1 MTNEFHERGSN
12 DWATHVMLGVREL
25 VDCRTDKTYRLIRKI
40 CEGAGIL
47 ERAELEARLGGR
59 YDEQSEYDPVVAG
72 DPDRWPPHPPM
83 GFVSGTVGVYG
94 GSAEADARS
103 LAWGPRA
110 RMALTIEAT
119 PGVVH
124 LVESLHRTGRKPSTA
139 LAWGDGLAEAIEA
152 ARGGQR
158 EGLLR
163 VRAAAMVIDDELR
176 RGVRRGI
183 LQDLIEEDAVR
194 HLMVFPPE
202 STVEIAR
209 QLCTGEIHR
218 PRSMAAGY
226 PIRSATPGS

>member
-1 MTNEFHERGSN
+1 MGNEFYDRGSE
-12 DWATHVMLGVREL
+12 DWATHVMLAVRDL
-25 VDCRTDKTYRLIRKI
+25 VDCRQSKTSRLILQI
-40 CEGAGIL
+40 CQGAGSL

-59 YDEQSEYDPVVAG
+59 YDEQSEYDPVVAS
-72 DPDRWPPHPPM
+72 DPDRWPPHPSM
-83 GFVSGTVGVYG
+83 AFLSGPVYG
-94 GSAEADARS
+94 GSAEVDARS

-110 RMALTIEAT
+110 HMALTIEAT

-158 EGLLR
+158 DGLLR
-163 VRAAAMVIDDELR
+163 VRAAAMVIDDEFR

-183 LQDLIEEDAVR
+183 LQDLIDEDAVR

-202 STVEIAR
+202 PTAEIAR

-226 PIRSATPGS
+226 PIRVATPRS